1 MRDRNSKGWG
11 TKSGANVMPFRPK
24 SEKAKR
30 AHKKKVRALWE
41 ASKILE
47 LGDGDIALGKK
58 VSGGGCHLLYAI
70 I

>member
-1 MRDRNSKGWG
+1 M
-11 TKSGANVMPFRPK
+11 MPRRPPTS

-41 ASKILE
+41 ARKILE
-47 LGDGDIALGKK
+47 LGGGDIALGKK